1 MVVDEDCLANC
12 DGQVA
17 RTHAATSLKK
27 GASPV
32 SQGAE
37 FATNAGRRDYERQ

>member
-1 MVVDEDCLANC
+1 MVVDEDCLAKC

-27 GASPV
+27 GITRIA
-32 SQGAE
+32 
-37 FATNAGRRDYERQ
+37 RC